1 MQPEREKR
9 VQTICLLVIS
19 AVAVAFALYWL
30 QPVLVPFVLAL
41 FLAIGLK
48 PLVDLQVR
56 RLRFPRNLAVVSTLL
71 ISLVVLA
78 GVGLLVTLSVQSL
91 IANAGVYRDRVQQL
105 IVWAA
110 RHLPENVVADPEA
123 LRQELQDAAG
133 PMFQKIVVGATNV
146 ITELVSSGTL
156 VVIFLCFLLFGSGG
170 GAASGAATWR
180 EIESRTRHYILT
192 KTAIST
198 VTGICVGLVLWLLGV
213 QPALV
218 FGLLAMLLNFIPNV
232 GSFIA
237 TLLPLPMVLLDPGFS
252 LVTVVLVIALPITI
266 QTLVGNV
273 IEPRVLGRSLR
284 LHPITLL
291 MALIFWGA
299 LWGIVGMFL
308 AAPLTAVLRI
318 LLAKSEL
325 TASAADLLGGHI
337 GRQRGQE
344 E

>member
-19 AVAVAFALYWL
+19 AVAVAVALYWL

-56 RLRFPRNLAVVSTLL
+56 RLRFPRNLAVVSTLV

-91 IANAGVYRDRVQQL
+91 IENAGVYRDRVQQL
-105 IVWAA
+105 IAWAA
-110 RHLPENVVADPEA
+110 RHLPENVVADPES
-123 LRQELQDAAG
+123 LREELQGAAG
-133 PMFQKIVVGATNV
+133 PMFQKVIVGATNV

-170 GAASGAATWR
+170 AAARRAATWG

-192 KTAIST
+192 KTAISA
-198 VTGICVGLVLWLLGV
+198 VTGICVGLILWLLGV

-218 FGLLAMLLNFIPNV
+218 FGLLAMLLNFIPNI

-252 LVTVVLVIALPITI
+252 MSSIVLVIALPISI

-325 TASAADLLGGHI
+325 TAPAAALLGGHI
-337 GRQRGQE
+337 GRGGGQE